1 VSADRRDMHVLQKR
15 RHSTLAR
22 QLLATLLALTI
33 VACDSQDSQPIA
45 SQQSQPR
52 LNSQTD
58 LALSVPQ
65 RLRSVSNIDPA
76 NLIASAFING
86 VETELQLNA
95 SGQFVGQFPVPA
107 RSSVVVALEFYEMFE
122 GQSIVAQLD
131 GVNGLALASAER
143 TVTTATE
150 DATIN
155 LGRGEYIFDTF
166 DFDSDGVSNIL
177 EREFDSS
184 PINAAETP
192 DIVSLDV
199 FASRPVQAVVAG
211 YNDYDFEVTVAN
223 QTQIVA
229 AETGEFRRTFQVLR
243 QNSVEVGVRLV
254 ERQTGQRLV
263 VAAQSQSIDNVQDS
277 MTVVFES
284 ANYDL
289 GFDQDADGTLDLEQL
304 ISGSDIN
311 TDMVVEIVDFSVSF
325 PLPPEVPS
333 SASARL
339 TVDGMNVDL
348 MRSIEDE
355 YTGIVSA
362 AAGSVV
368 GVEVEVFDTVQL
380 QALTL
385 ATFTAPVQVVAGQT
399 VNLDNFSLRHDQDMD
414 GVFNYLELEQGTD
427 PFQPPVQQCTPVQE
441 EIGLAASD
449 DAHVSNGQLTNLV
462 RIQVD
467 QQQRIGLIRY
477 QYDASL
483 GDVLSAELQLTVGSD
498 AGEGPVFINVVPN
511 LQWSDTDASLALPAV
526 GPLVAS
532 MDEVWNINQEYSF
545 QIDPA
550 AVSSDFTLVLTG
562 SDSDDVGFSS
572 NESMAPPILQLTVER
587 CE

>member
-1 VSADRRDMHVLQKR
+1 MHVLQKR
-15 RHSTLAR
+15 RHSTLAS
-22 QLLATLLALTI
+22 QLLATLLTLTI
-33 VACDSQDSQPIA
+33 VACDSQDTQPIA
-45 SQQSQPR
+45 SQQNQSR
-52 LNSQTD
+52 LNSQTE
-58 LALSVPQ
+58 LALSMPQ
-65 RLRSVSNIDPA
+65 RLRSVSNIDPT

-122 GQSIVAQLD
+122 GQR
-131 GVNGLALASAER
+131 LALASAER

-155 LGRGEYIFDTF
+155 LGRAEYIFDTF
-166 DFDSDGVSNIL
+166 DFDGDGVSNIL
-177 EREFDSS
+177 EREFDAS

-192 DIVSLDV
+192 DLVSLDV

-211 YNDYDFEVTVAN
+211 FNNYDFEVTVAN
-223 QTQIVA
+223 QTQTVA

-243 QNSVEVGVRLV
+243 QDSVEVGVRLV

-263 VAAQSQSIDNVQDS
+263 VAAQSQSIDNAQDS

-289 GFDQDADGTLDLEQL
+289 GFDQDADGILDLEQL
-304 ISGSDIN
+304 IAGSDIN
-311 TDMVVEIVDFSVSF
+311 TDMVVEIVDFSIRF
-325 PLPPEVPS
+325 PLPPQVPS

-348 MRSIEDE
+348 MRNADT
-355 YTGIVSA
+355 YTGVVSA

-368 GVEVEVFDTVQL
+368 GVEVEIMDTFQSR
-380 QALTL
+380 ALTL
-385 ATFTAPVQVVAGQT
+385 ATFTAPVETAAGRT
-399 VNLDNFSLRHDQDMD
+399 VNLDNFSLRHDADED

-427 PFQPPVQQCTPVQE
+427 PFQPQVQLCTPVQE

-449 DAHVSNGQLTNLV
+449 DAHVVNGQLFNLV

-483 GDVLSAELQLTVGSD
+483 GDVLSAELQLTVGLD

-511 LQWSDTDASLALPAV
+511 LQWSDTDASLSLPATSTQ
-526 GPLVAS
+526 VAS
-532 MDEVWNINQEYSF
+532 MDATWIIGQQYSF
-545 QIDPA
+545 QIDPV
-550 AVSSDFTLVLTG
+550 AVSADFTLVLTG

-572 NESMAPPILQLTVER
+572 NESMGAPPTLQLTVER
-587 CE
+587 CQ